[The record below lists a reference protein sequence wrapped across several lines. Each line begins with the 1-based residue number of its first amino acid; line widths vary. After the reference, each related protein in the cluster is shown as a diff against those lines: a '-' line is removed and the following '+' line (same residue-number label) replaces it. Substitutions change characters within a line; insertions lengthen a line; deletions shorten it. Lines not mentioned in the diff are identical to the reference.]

1 MMKIWGLIAVAILA
15 VWSSVAG
22 AQGRGQV
29 RDVPIQA
36 FFGTF
41 NGSGFAE
48 GTDKDYFGATLR
60 DMDINIAAAPDG
72 FVATWTT
79 VVRGGGDP
87 ANPRARKRS
96 TTVAFK
102 GKAGKTGQYIGTE
115 SADPQSGKPAV
126 WARIAGQTLYIYE
139 LNILDDGRYDMQTY
153 ARTLQGGGM
162 DVVFTRLV
170 DGEAQRSVKGKL
182 IKIAK

>member
-1 MMKIWGLIAVAILA
+1 MRRWGLIAIAIVAL
-15 VWSSVAG
+15 WSGVAQ
-22 AQGRGQV
+22 AQGRGGV

-48 GTDKDYFGATLR
+48 GVDKDYFGVTLR
-60 DMDINIAAAPDG
+60 DMDINLAAAPDG

-87 ANPRARKRS
+87 KNPRARKR
-96 TTVAFK
+96 TMTAAFK
-102 GKAGKTGQYIGTE
+102 ASGKPNQFVGTE
-115 SADPQSGKPAV
+115 SADPFTGKPMT

-162 DVVFTRLV
+162 DVVYTRVV
-170 DGEAQRSVKGKL
+170 DGEAQRNVKGKL